1 MGSAQIAR
9 ERLIGALAGDRATVK
24 NEIDYHDVPSSDAVR
39 MGEIFGMTATDS
51 GAVVNETTAMRVAA
65 VYRCTALI
73 AGAIAGTP
81 FEFYRYS
88 DGQRELVGRE
98 HSMWWLLNEQM
109 CGRFTAS
116 AGWEFLT
123 AQMLL
128 RGDGI
133 AYIARKNRMS
143 PEVAAIIPVA
153 RGNVDIRRAGDS
165 LRYTITDELDDGTVG
180 SFTVDQGDIIHFPGF
195 GFNGVSSLSV
205 IRWAARQA
213 IGIAIKAD
221 EHAAHTFA
229 SGASI
234 QYAVKAPKTMTST
247 QQQDFRDAWQ
257 AKYGN
262 TAGHSKIPLILTEG
276 LDVKELSMTS
286 EDAQLLD
293 SRKFQRTDIACGF
306 GVPPHM
312 VGESSASTAWGTGL
326 EQLVKSFD
334 LYTVGPHI
342 NRLKQELNR
351 KLFPR
356 SGRYF
361 IEPDRDATLAGDS
374 KAQSEYFSKA
384 LGGPGTQGW
393 MTVDEV
399 RRIKQLPP
407 TPGGDKLIMAGSAP
421 ANVTQGTGNADQ
433 EPGK

>member
-9 ERLIGALAGDRATVK
+9 ERLIGALAGDRASFK
-24 NEIDYHDVPSSDAVR
+24 NGVEFYDVPSSDAVR

-51 GAVVNETTAMRVAA
+51 GAVVNETTAMRVSA

-73 AGAIAGTP
+73 AGAIAGTL
-81 FEFYRYS
+81 FELYRYA
-88 DGQRELVGRE
+88 DGEREIVGRD
-98 HSMWWLLNEQM
+98 HDLWWLLNEQM
-109 CGRFTAS
+109 CGRFTAAS
-116 AGWEFLT
+116 GWEFLT

-133 AYIARKNRMS
+133 AYIARKNRFS
-143 PEVAAIIPVA
+143 PEVAAIIPVP
-153 RGNVDIRRAGDS
+153 RGNVDMRRAGDG

-195 GFNGVSSLSV
+195 GFNGVCSMSV
-205 IRWAARQA
+205 IQWAARQA

-234 QYAVKAPKTMTST
+234 QYAIKAPKTMTPT

-276 LDVKELSMTS
+276 LDVTELSMTS
-286 EDAQLLD
+286 EDAQLLE

-326 EQLVKSFD
+326 EQIVKSFD
-334 LYTVGPHI
+334 KYTVGPHVK
-342 NRLKQELNR
+342 RLKDELNR

-361 IEPDRDATLAGDS
+361 IDPDMDAFLAWDS
-374 KAQSEYFSKA
+374 KAQAEYFSKA
-384 LGGPGTQGW
+384 LGGPSNQGW
-393 MTVDEV
+393 MLIDEV
-399 RRIKQLPP
+399 RRKMKLPP
-407 TPGGDKLIMAGSAP
+407 IAGGDKLIMAGSAP

-433 EPGK
+433 QPA